1 MEMEKVDGTAE
12 PVRRRRERL
21 WPLVS
26 RHRSGL
32 QMAVDVVAWAVAL
45 LLAMLLRFDFAFA
58 QVRAF
63 ELPTVIAIAGSAQV
77 VVGLALGLYLGR
89 RRYGSFEEVS
99 LLAGVV
105 AIVTVVGLAA
115 NLPYAAVL
123 VPRSAMIGGGLGAFV
138 FMGFARYA
146 WRLYLEGQRR
156 PTGED
161 VQRLLVFGAGEG
173 AAQVVTGMV
182 QDPGSPYLPV
192 ALLDD
197 DPAKRYLSIKGVSV
211 VGTRHALAE
220 AAERHRADALLV
232 AVPSA
237 GRELINDLNER
248 AKEAGLEVRVVPS
261 VSELLG
267 GRVRLTDIRP
277 VTEADLLGRHPAN
290 VDPASIADYVT
301 GRRVLVTGAGGSI
314 GSELCRQLR
323 AFGPASLVLLDRDE
337 SGLHAT
343 QLSLDGRG
351 LLDSPSL
358 VVADIRDRDRLFQ
371 VFQQHRPEVVFHAAA
386 LKHLP
391 LLQMHPS
398 EAWKTN
404 VVGTENLL
412 EVAEATD
419 VAVLVNISTDKAAD
433 PTSVLGYTKRI
444 CERLTAEAAGRTE
457 RRYVSVRFGNVLGS
471 RGSMLTTF
479 ERQIEDG
486 GPITVTHPDVT
497 RYFMTVEEAVALT
510 IQAGALGEPGEVLVL
525 DMGKPVRIEDVA
537 RRLRQVRSSMRI
549 CSASDE
555 DDLRPHHPLIS
566 HVPVPA
572 VDEAVRS
579 FDLSLGREQAILAL
593 KAFEDDPS
601 SRSTSGAERFDRWLA
616 RCDRLLAVS
625 ATTARR
631 AYSPQKGPSLRDGP
645 FARGA
650 ATRGCPCRC

>member
-277 VTEADLLGRHPAN
+277 VTEADLLGRGQ
-290 VDPASIADYVT
+290 VDLDLPSIAGYLA
-301 GRRVLVTGAGGSI
+301 GKRVLVTGAGGSI
-314 GSELCRQLR
+314 GSELCRQIQSF
-323 AFGPASLVLLDRDE
+323 APAELLLLDRDE
-337 SGLHAT
+337 SALHSL
-343 QLSLDGRG
+343 QLSLHGRASLDGDEI
-351 LLDSPSL
+351 LL
-358 VVADIRDRDRLFQ
+358 VDIRDRDRVLE
-371 VFQQHRPEVVFHAAA
+371 VFAAHRPQVVFHAAA
-386 LKHLP
+386 LKHVTALES
-391 LLQMHPS
+391 HPV
-398 EAWKTN
+398 EAVKTN
-404 VVGTENLL
+404 VWGSLNVL
-412 EVAEATD
+412 EAAAACEVERF
-419 VAVLVNISTDKAAD
+419 VNVSTDKAAD
-433 PTSVLGYTKRI
+433 PLNVLGYTKRI
-444 CERLTAEAAGRTE
+444 AERLTAAVGADAIGT
-457 RRYVSVRFGNVLGS
+457 YLSVRFGNVLGS
-471 RGSMLTTF
+471 RGSVLTVFRT
-479 ERQIEDG
+479 QIEAG
-486 GPITVTHPDVT
+486 GPVTVTHRDAT
-497 RYFMTVEEAVALT
+497 RYFMTVEEACQLVV
-510 IQAGALGEPGEVLVL
+510 QAGAVGATGEALVL
-525 DMGKPVRIEDVA
+525 DMGEPVRIADVA
-537 RRLRQVRSSMRI
+537 RRLAGEAGGVEVVFTGLRPGEKLHEDLLG
-549 CSASDE
+549 SDE

-572 VDEAVRS
+572 VDPEAVRS

-593 KAFEDDPS
+593 KAFEDEPWV
-601 SRSTSGAERFDRWLA
+601 AEHR
-616 RCDRLLAVS
+616 
-625 ATTARR
+625 
-631 AYSPQKGPSLRDGP
+631 
-645 FARGA
+645 
-650 ATRGCPCRC
+650 